1 MICNRPYNVEKDA
14 ISLILTVADVKQP
27 NYGHGTLIGLS
38 LRNFSKDLGKPSDWS
53 AVVDKINRDELE
65 ILIKP
70 AANVIY
76 VVVICIYTYIYM
88 LSYLINFEYFFNIY
102 FHNVF

>member
-1 MICNRPYNVEKDA
+1 MCPKYRLKLFCDRPCNVEKDA

-38 LRNFSKDLGKPSDWS
+38 LKNFSKDLGKSNEWG
-53 AVVDKINRDELE
+53 AIVDKINRDVLE

-70 AANVIY
+70 AANVL
-76 VVVICIYTYIYM
+76 T
-88 LSYLINFEYFFNIY
+88 F
-102 FHNVF
+102 